1 MADRQKDKKM
11 SSDRGFLSRWSER
24 KTLAAEGEV
33 LPDEAELLD
42 QNVEAENRSDSNE
55 DADLSDEEL
64 LKKYNLP
71 DPETIKDES
80 GLDRFMSGEM
90 PERLRQIALRRL
102 WRLNP
107 LFGVVDDMVE
117 YGEDYTDAATV
128 IEGMQTAY
136 TAGKG
141 YLTKISEDSEDKD
154 VLEHTEDGELG
165 AKASRDEDSAA
176 KIDCDEE
183 AESQGPSETTS
194 SGNAEKAAY
203 AVNLE
208 QETEQISDS
217 VQILSGVPDDLI
229 VREVTDVAQ
238 AQPDA
243 DTKTDEI
250 VKNIP
255 KKEINEDNA
264 LPLQSKIMEKPRRMV
279 FQKKE
284 IDP

>member
-24 KTLAAEGEV
+24 KTLAAQGEV

-42 QNVEAENRSDSNE
+42 QNVEAENRSDSDE

-71 DPETIKDES
+71 DPETINDES

-141 YLTKISEDSEDKD
+141 YLTKTAEDLEDKD
-154 VLEHTEDGELG
+154 DLEQTEDVELE
-165 AKASRDEDSAA
+165 AKDSRDEDSAA
-176 KIDCDEE
+176 KIDGDEE
-183 AESQGPSETTS
+183 AESQRPSETASNGT
-194 SGNAEKAAY
+194 AEKVADPVDLGDEA
-203 AVNLE
+203 
-208 QETEQISDS
+208 EQISDS
-217 VQILSGVPDDLI
+217 VTIVSGVPDDLI
-229 VREVTDVAQ
+229 IREIRDAAQ
-238 AQPDA
+238 AQKDA
-243 DTKTDEI
+243 VTKTDEI
-250 VKNIP
+250 VKNTLETE
-255 KKEINEDNA
+255 KEINKDSV
-264 LPLQSKIMEKPRRMV
+264 LQSKIMEKPRRMV
-279 FQKKE
+279 FHKKE

>member
-24 KTLAAEGEV
+24 KTLAAQGEV
-33 LPDEAELLD
+33 LPEEAELLD

-141 YLTKISEDSEDKD
+141 YLTKTTEDLEDKD
-154 VLEHTEDGELG
+154 DLEQTEDVELD
-165 AKASRDEDSAA
+165 AKDSKDEDSAA
-176 KIDCDEE
+176 KIDGDEE
-183 AESQGPSETTS
+183 AESQRPSEATS
-194 SGNAEKAAY
+194 NGDAEKVADAA
-203 AVNLE
+203 NLE
-208 QETEQISDS
+208 HEAEQISNS
-217 VQILSGVPDDLI
+217 LPIVSGVPDDLI
-229 VREVTDVAQ
+229 VREIRDVAQ

-243 DTKTDEI
+243 VTKADEI

-255 KKEINEDNA
+255 EKGKEINKDN
-264 LPLQSKIMEKPRRMV
+264 PLQSKIMEKPRRMV

>member
-11 SSDRGFLSRWSER
+11 SSNRGFLSRWSER

-71 DPETIKDES
+71 DPESIKDES

-141 YLTKISEDSEDKD
+141 YLTKTTEDLEDKD
-154 VLEHTEDGELG
+154 DLEQTEDVELD
-165 AKASRDEDSAA
+165 AKDSRDEDSAA
-176 KIDCDEE
+176 KIDGDEE
-183 AESQGPSETTS
+183 AESQRPSEATS
-194 SGNAEKAAY
+194 NGDAEKVADAA
-203 AVNLE
+203 NLE
-208 QETEQISDS
+208 HEAEQISNS
-217 VQILSGVPDDLI
+217 LPIVSGVPDDLI
-229 VREVTDVAQ
+229 VREIRDVAR

-243 DTKTDEI
+243 VTKTDEI

-255 KKEINEDNA
+255 ERGKEINKDN
-264 LPLQSKIMEKPRRMV
+264 PLQSKIMEKPRRMV

>member
-1 MADRQKDKKM
+1 MQGTSMADRQKDKKM

-71 DPETIKDES
+71 DPESIKDES

-141 YLTKISEDSEDKD
+141 YLTKTTEDLEDKD
-154 VLEHTEDGELG
+154 D
-165 AKASRDEDSAA
+165 
-176 KIDCDEE
+176 
-183 AESQGPSETTS
+183 
-194 SGNAEKAAY
+194 
-203 AVNLE
+203 
-208 QETEQISDS
+208 
-217 VQILSGVPDDLI
+217 
-229 VREVTDVAQ
+229 
-238 AQPDA
+238 
-243 DTKTDEI
+243 
-250 VKNIP
+250 
-255 KKEINEDNA
+255 
-264 LPLQSKIMEKPRRMV
+264 
-279 FQKKE
+279 
-284 IDP
+284 

>member
-71 DPETIKDES
+71 DPESIKDES

-141 YLTKISEDSEDKD
+141 YLTKTTEDLEDKD
-154 VLEHTEDGELG
+154 DLEQTEDVELD
-165 AKASRDEDSAA
+165 AKDSRDEDSAA
-176 KIDCDEE
+176 KIDGDEE
-183 AESQGPSETTS
+183 AESQRPSEATS
-194 SGNAEKAAY
+194 NGDAEKVADAA
-203 AVNLE
+203 NLE
-208 QETEQISDS
+208 HEAEQISNS
-217 VQILSGVPDDLI
+217 LPIVSGVPDDLI
-229 VREVTDVAQ
+229 VREIRDVAQ

-243 DTKTDEI
+243 VTKTDEI

-255 KKEINEDNA
+255 EKGKEINKDN
-264 LPLQSKIMEKPRRMV
+264 PLQSKIMEKPRRMV

>member
-1 MADRQKDKKM
+1 MADRQKDKRM

-24 KTLAAEGEV
+24 KTLAAQGDV
-33 LPDEAELLD
+33 LPDEGEFLE
-42 QNVEAENRSDSNE
+42 QNVEAENSFDSNE
-55 DADLSDEEL
+55 DAELSDEEL

-141 YLTKISEDSEDKD
+141 YLTKTTEDLEDKD
-154 VLEHTEDGELG
+154 DLEQTEDVELD
-165 AKASRDEDSAA
+165 AKDSRDEDSAA
-176 KIDCDEE
+176 KIDGDEE
-183 AESQGPSETTS
+183 AESQRPSEATS
-194 SGNAEKAAY
+194 NGDAEKVADAA
-203 AVNLE
+203 NLE
-208 QETEQISDS
+208 HEAEQISDS
-217 VQILSGVPDDLI
+217 LPIVSGVPDDLI
-229 VREVTDVAQ
+229 VREIRDVAQ
-238 AQPDA
+238 AQPD
-243 DTKTDEI
+243 EI

-255 KKEINEDNA
+255 EKGKEINKDN
-264 LPLQSKIMEKPRRMV
+264 PLQSKIMEKPRRMV

>member
-11 SSDRGFLSRWSER
+11 PSDRGFLSRWSER
-24 KTLAAEGEV
+24 KTLAAQGGD

-42 QNVEAENRSDSNE
+42 QNVEAENSSDSNE
-55 DADLSDEEL
+55 DEDLSDEEL

-71 DPETIKDES
+71 DPESIKDES

-141 YLTKISEDSEDKD
+141 YLTKTTEDLEDKD
-154 VLEHTEDGELG
+154 VLEQTEDVELE
-165 AKASRDEDSAA
+165 AKDPRDEDSAA
-176 KIDCDEE
+176 KIDGDEE
-183 AESQGPSETTS
+183 AEPQGPSETTS
-194 SGNAEKAAY
+194 NGDAEKAAD
-203 AVNLE
+203 AVNHE
-208 QETEQISDS
+208 HEAEQISDS
-217 VQILSGVPDDLI
+217 VPIVSGVPDDLI
-229 VREVTDVAQ
+229 VREIRDFAQ
-238 AQPDA
+238 AQPDLV
-243 DTKTDEI
+243 TKTDEI

-255 KKEINEDNA
+255 EKEINKDNA
-264 LPLQSKIMEKPRRMV
+264 LQSKIMEKPRRMV
-279 FQKKE
+279 FHKKE